1 MIETSI
7 ATFRNVFYFLWCM
20 FVLRVCLEK
29 GERAEFL
36 DDDGSL
42 LAQGFGHGSFAER

>member
-1 MIETSI
+1 MCHLN
-7 ATFRNVFYFLWCM
+7 RHLWCM
-20 FVLRVCLEK
+20 FFLRVCLEK

-42 LAQGFGHGSFAER
+42 LAMGLGMGRAIC